1 MIRRREIID
10 ALDLLADVRFQFDVW
25 VRGGSSTA
33 GSSFN
38 DLIADLYDTADVR
51 GALAS
56 PLSESGLTQKEHRAL
71 QNAIAALDA
80 LLEDH
85 PSDEPDEVI
94 LQDRRWPQIR
104 ILAGRAAKA
113 LRENT

>member
-1 MIRRREIID
+1 MIRRREMIE
-10 ALDLLADVRFQFDVW
+10 ALDLLADVRFQYDIW
-25 VRGGSSTA
+25 VRGGSSAA

-38 DLIADLYDTADVR
+38 DLIADLYDTAEVR
-51 GALAS
+51 EALKA
-56 PLSESGLTQKEHRAL
+56 PLSESGLAQKEHRAL
-71 QNAIAALDA
+71 ENAIVALDA

-104 ILAGRAAKA
+104 ILAGRAAKT
-113 LRENT
+113 LRESA